1 MDRADE
7 SLMSRQNLPASVV
20 GKIFQTM
27 QGNYGSR
34 FLNQWR
40 TGQILEN
47 GKDAGLVNAMAFWG
61 SKLGRFANSSDRIE
75 HALNHLPEDP
85 PSLPV
90 FERMCNAAPDKEV
103 PALRYVPTAEDEER
117 ARQAAAKAAQA
128 IKPMRGDGIDTFW
141 ATHPR
146 SVQHLKFIFEAAARD
161 QRFRSC
167 IAEMVEKGICT
178 EDGHLLKT
186 YRDQQWWPIVRRAA

>member
-7 SLMSRQNLPASVV
+7 SSMSRQSLPASVV

-61 SKLGRFANSSDRIE
+61 SKLGRFACTLERIE
-75 HALNHLPEDP
+75 HALKHLPEDP

-90 FERMCNAAPDKEV
+90 FERMCNSAPAKEA

-117 ARQAAAKAAQA
+117 ARQAAASAAKA
-128 IKPMRGDGIDTFW
+128 IKKISGDGIDTHW
-141 ATHPR
+141 ATHPK
-146 SVQHLKFIFEAAARD
+146 SVQQLKFIFEAAQRD
-161 QRFRSC
+161 KRFAPC
-167 IAEMVEKGICT
+167 IDQMVQEGICT
-178 EDGHLLKT
+178 EDGYLLKT
-186 YRDQQWWPIVRRAA
+186 YRDQQWWPVVRRAA